1 LITFCKINLFH
12 LLNSLFSHQN
22 LKVMKKIIL
31 AILFIPSVFSA
42 QLTRIEDSNFEQQ
55 LINLGYDDVLDG
67 GVITVDIASVQ
78 QLNISNSNISD
89 LTGIEDFMS
98 LKSLNCMNND
108 LTSLPINQNV
118 NLESLNCFGNYLNSL
133 DMSQIPLLMSLNCGN
148 NILLS
153 LDVTANSNLEELY
166 CSNNNLY
173 SLDVSANYNLEIL
186 HCNNN
191 VITNLNLSNNTLLID
206 LQCEENLLLDLDVS
220 TNLYLENI
228 SCALNLIQNFNLVS
242 NVNLNNLNCS
252 GNSIISLDFSSN
264 TFLEILDCSS
274 NRLKQLNVSLN
285 SNLRALNCSSNGLKC
300 LNVKNGN
307 NSNFILFNAVSNKEL
322 ECLDVDDQFYAIT
335 NWSNNV
341 DPGVVF
347 STHCGTTCSGSL
359 TDLLSKEDEFSIY
372 PNPAHG
378 LINISTKTNKAFT
391 VNLIDCSGRLLLT
404 TNDRQIDLS
413 GLAVGTYYLKLI
425 IGSQV
430 HISKI
435 IKN

>member
-1 LITFCKINLFH
+1 M
-12 LLNSLFSHQN
+12 LNSLFSHQN

-31 AILFIPSVFSA
+31 AILLIPSVLSA

-55 LINLGYDDVLDG
+55 LINLGYDDVIDG
-67 GVITVDIASVQ
+67 GVITVDIASIQ

-89 LTGIEDFMS
+89 LTGIEDFIS

-108 LTSLPINQNV
+108 LTSLPINQNA
-118 NLESLNCFGNYLNSL
+118 NLENLNCFGNYLNSL
-133 DMSQIPLLMSLNCGN
+133 DLSQIPMLTSINCGN

-153 LDVTANSNLEELY
+153 LNVTANSNLEELY
-166 CSNNNLY
+166 CSNNNLF
-173 SLDVSANYNLEIL
+173 SLDISDNSFLEIL

-191 VITNLNLSNNTLLID
+191 VITNLNISNNEALID

-220 TNLYLENI
+220 SNLYLENI
-228 SCALNLIQNFNLVS
+228 SCAFNQIQNFNLVS
-242 NVNLNNLNCS
+242 NLNLNNLNCS

-274 NRLKQLNVSLN
+274 NRLKQLNVSSN
-285 SNLRALNCSSNGLKC
+285 SNIRALDCSGNGLKC

-307 NSNFILFNAVSNKEL
+307 NSNFIFFNAISNKEL
-322 ECLDVDDQFYAIT
+322 ECLDVDDQFFATT

-347 STHCGTTCSGSL
+347 STYCGTLCSGSF
-359 TDLLSKEDEFSIY
+359 TDLQSKEDEFSIY
-372 PNPAHG
+372 PNPTHQ
-378 LINISTKTNKAFT
+378 LINISTKSNKAFT
-391 VNLIDCSGRLLLT
+391 ADLIDCSGRLLLT
-404 TNDRQIDLS
+404 TTERQIDLS
-413 GLAVGTYYLKLI
+413 ELTVGAYYLKLI
-425 IGSQV
+425 IGNQV
-430 HISKI
+430 HVSKI